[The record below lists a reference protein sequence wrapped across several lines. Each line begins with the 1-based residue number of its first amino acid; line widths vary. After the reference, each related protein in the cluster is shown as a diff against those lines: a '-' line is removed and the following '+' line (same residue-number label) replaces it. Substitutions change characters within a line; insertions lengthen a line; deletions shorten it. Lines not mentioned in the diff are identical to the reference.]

1 MKKVLSSFVLLLGL
15 SGCTPPPDFHMSLT
29 VRHMEESEDSNS
41 QEETLEIDG
50 YKGTYT
56 WVYDGYHP
64 DDDFDT
70 DREYSFKL
78 TEEELEELTL
88 LIRENGLL
96 VSREDTVS
104 TGEPWSAFEVT
115 WDMSM
120 GGQTAN
126 GEVVGEPISW
136 DDWSSTG
143 HDSFAEDESLSA
155 GETVMNFI
163 QDKVEFEY

>member
-1 MKKVLSSFVLLLGL
+1 MNKVFSLFVLLLGL
-15 SGCTPPPDFHMSLT
+15 SACTPPPDFHVSLT
-29 VRHMEESEDSNS
+29 VSHMEESEDSNS
-41 QEETLEIDG
+41 QQETVEIDG

-78 TEEELEELTL
+78 TEEELQELTL

-96 VSREDTVS
+96 VSRDDTVS
-104 TGEPWSAFEVT
+104 TGEPWSAFDVS

-120 GGQTAN
+120 DGQAAS
-126 GEVVGEPISW
+126 GHVAGEPISW
-136 DDWSSTG
+136 EDWSSTG